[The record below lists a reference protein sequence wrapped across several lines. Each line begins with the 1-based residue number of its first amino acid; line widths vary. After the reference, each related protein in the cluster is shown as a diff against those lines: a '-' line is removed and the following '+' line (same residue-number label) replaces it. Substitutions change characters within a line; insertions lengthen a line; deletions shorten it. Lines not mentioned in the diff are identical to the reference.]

1 MIFSPCITLN
11 RHGHVSWRPPP
22 CFLPG
27 ASRPLRTCR
36 QRLASRHIFRHSS
49 FTRIPGRCRSHDSVG
64 CFPVF
69 FVFFCCCGGCDTMTI
84 YIISWILMRVGT
96 ICVCVSVFWHVLDL
110 AFLNLSDA
118 VGRQAPPHQIQQ
130 FQGLG
135 PATWNHPQRSNAAQE
150 PQNSQLAEGLC
161 FSIHGVSTLGCF

>member
-96 ICVCVSVFWHVLDL
+96 ICVCVGVLTC
-110 AFLNLSDA
+110 F
-118 VGRQAPPHQIQQ
+118 
-130 FQGLG
+130 GLG
-135 PATWNHPQRSNAAQE
+135 ISQSQWRGRAAGSTTPDSTISRTWSCNLKPSTAFQCCTGTSKLAARWRSVLQH
-150 PQNSQLAEGLC
+150 SR
-161 FSIHGVSTLGCF
+161 S